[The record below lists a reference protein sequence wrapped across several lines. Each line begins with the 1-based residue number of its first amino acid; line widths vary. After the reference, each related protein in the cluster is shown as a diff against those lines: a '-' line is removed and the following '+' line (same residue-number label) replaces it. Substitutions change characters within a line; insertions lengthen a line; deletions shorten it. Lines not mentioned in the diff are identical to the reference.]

1 MKINISIMYQ
11 NANFLTFVS
20 QNKTTL
26 WDKVLMDMIVILLY
40 SMVYLS
46 LLNTV
51 DGKNVF
57 LMSKPTVSS
66 VISNVFYKSLLLS
79 LAVYCLR

>member
-26 WDKVLMDMIVILLY
+26 WDKVLMDMLVILLY

-51 DGKNVF
+51 DDKNVF
-57 LMSKPTVSS
+57 LVSKPTMSS
-66 VISNVFYKSLLLS
+66 VISNAFYKS